1 MTKNRAIELLKTYA
15 ERPSK
20 GHAGMVGGKVYSQNY
35 KRPPRA
41 WQANLHIDDR
51 GGKGAYRAQVA
62 IWQDDDGRTHIDVEN
77 RRDAGTG
84 NRLQASEALLAWGQT
99 LVDQIRVAAGPDLA
113 LVETPYQRKARL
125 AAEAQAQAQAE
136 LNDFLELLAE
146 GGGGEE

>member
-20 GHAGMVGGKVYSQNY
+20 GHAGMYSGKVHSQTY

-41 WQANLHIDDR
+41 WQVSLHCDDR
-51 GGKGAYRAQVA
+51 GGKGDYRAQVT

-113 LVETPYQRKARL
+113 PVESAYQRKARL
-125 AAEAQAQAQAE
+125 AAEAQAQADAD
-136 LNDFLELLAE
+136 LSDFLELL
-146 GGGGEE
+146 GSGDK

>member
-1 MTKNRAIELLKTYA
+1 MTKNRAIALLKTYA

-20 GHAGMVGGKVYSQNY
+20 GHAGMVGGKVYSQTY

-51 GGKGAYRAQVA
+51 GGKGDYRAQVT
-62 IWQDDDGRTHIDVEN
+62 IWQDDDGRAHIDVEN

-84 NRLQASEALLAWGQT
+84 NRLQASQALLTWGQT
-99 LVDQIRVAAGPDLA
+99 LVDQIRVAAGTDLA
-113 LVETPYQRKARL
+113 PVESAYQRKARL